1 MPTLSSL
8 QSTGEM
14 KEDAGSNGIHEDR
27 KLYVVDSIND
37 LNKLN
42 LCPAGSQHL
51 FPLEEKTPDVGT
63 NSGSRSHSLF
73 FLGLIVVLI
82 VGLVL
87 VSFVMFLI
95 GSSQEGKSV
104 TCFGFASASR
114 FPEAGG
120 ISAVRCGR
128 AQLKP
133 FPRVLDHNSFNVMFQ
148 MWRRG
153 SFWAA
158 ICPQFGSSD
167 WEQDGRR
174 VKKTDS

>member
-1 MPTLSSL
+1 MEAGLRDRGTMNHSP
-8 QSTGEM
+8 Q
-14 KEDAGSNGIHEDR
+14 DAGSDGIHEDR

-95 GSSQEGKSV
+95 GQG
-104 TCFGFASASR
+104 TRGLQSR
-114 FPEAGG
+114 LPPG
-120 ISAVRCGR
+120 
-128 AQLKP
+128 
-133 FPRVLDHNSFNVMFQ
+133 H
-148 MWRRG
+148 W
-153 SFWAA
+153 W
-158 ICPQFGSSD
+158 
-167 WEQDGRR
+167 
-174 VKKTDS
+174 